1 VAEAREAA
9 DAGELALGGC
19 FMPDDPPNW
28 QCPNGHQWRAP
39 DYEMW
44 NARLLDVLVA
54 HGYDLSID
62 DEVSAGE
69 EGQ

>member
-1 VAEAREAA
+1 
-9 DAGELALGGC
+9 
-19 FMPDDPPNW
+19 MPDDPPNW